1 MSENYIFPA
10 LYDSGE
16 SIYTS
21 GCLYV
26 FIFFF
31 FLSWKYLPTA
41 IELQQHEMA
50 SSNVDKSFVKSQDV
64 TIDSSRGLPQSQLS
78 SFSGVNLEV
87 AKRQNE
93 PTLPERIQRGTLTFQ
108 GLV

>member
-21 GCLYV
+21 GCLYLS
-26 FIFFF
+26 FFF
-31 FLSWKYLPTA
+31 FSWKYLPTA
-41 IELQQHEMA
+41 VELQQHEMA
-50 SSNVDKSFVKSQDV
+50 SSNVHKSFVKSQNV
-64 TIDSSRGLPQSQLS
+64 TIGSSRGLPQSQLS